1 MAQFHFDPDSYLALV
16 TSEMPGYW
24 SLQDAVAQAAS
35 VHRADAVL
43 DLGAGTG
50 VTAGRVLA
58 GRDGVRYVGI
68 DESPDMLASARAAM
82 PVDADLRSARL
93 EDPLPEGPFDLVISA
108 LAVHH
113 LDADA
118 KADLFRRV
126 AAVVPVGGRFVLG
139 DVVVPDDPADAITP
153 LEPGFDRPSPIA
165 DQLAWLDA
173 AGFDAAVHWL
183 ERDLAVLVGVRRA

>member
-1 MAQFHFDPDSYLALV
+1 
-16 TSEMPGYW
+16 MPGYW

>member
-1 MAQFHFDPDSYLALV
+1 VAQFHFDPDSYLALV

>member
-1 MAQFHFDPDSYLALV
+1 
-16 TSEMPGYW
+16 
-24 SLQDAVAQAAS
+24 
-35 VHRADAVL
+35 
-43 DLGAGTG
+43 
-50 VTAGRVLA
+50 
-58 GRDGVRYVGI
+58 VRYVGI